1 MAELFPVF
9 NKQETQVVQSL
20 SADEI
25 RVVAAALRKIVVDM
39 EDDPAPA

>member
-25 RVVAAALRKIVVDM
+25 RVVAAALRTIVVDM